1 LKASKEL
8 SAKLKKLTTKK
19 VDAKQAILT
28 FDDFHEL
35 FQNIANYIQKVDSM
49 ADLDYLM
56 RKLFMNFT
64 VTNKKVT
71 NIQQNSPFA
80 ELSVQSKNHPEG
92 DSLMVM

>member
-1 LKASKEL
+1 
-8 SAKLKKLTTKK
+8 
-19 VDAKQAILT
+19 
-28 FDDFHEL
+28 
-35 FQNIANYIQKVDSM
+35 M

-80 ELSVQSKNHPEG
+80 ELLQKEKNHLDDG
-92 DSLMVM
+92 SSLVTLKGLDWNQFMAEINKWGYFLQSIGVMPCGM